1 MNQGSNERGRGRKKE
16 LAVVFIED
24 QGKKRKKIKKRIF
37 TERSIPLEAMAEY
50 SLLACLAGTTGGI
63 AAYVEE
69 YPAISVGGFRSSRFC
84 SWQHAYVANSTGGT
98 TPRRDPLRK
107 MLKKGPLYVNSL

>member
-1 MNQGSNERGRGRKKE
+1 
-16 LAVVFIED
+16 
-24 QGKKRKKIKKRIF
+24 
-37 TERSIPLEAMAEY
+37 MAEY

-84 SWQHAYVANSTGGT
+84 SWRHAYVANSAGGT

>member
-37 TERSIPLEAMAEY
+37 TERSIPLEEMAIPP
-50 SLLACLAGTTGGI
+50 SLSRR
-63 AAYVEE
+63 YHW
-69 YPAISVGGFRSSRFC
+69 ISVGGFRRNFRFC
-84 SWQHAYVANSTGGT
+84 
-98 TPRRDPLRK
+98 
-107 MLKKGPLYVNSL
+107 

>member
-1 MNQGSNERGRGRKKE
+1 
-16 LAVVFIED
+16 
-24 QGKKRKKIKKRIF
+24 
-37 TERSIPLEAMAEY
+37 MAEY

-107 MLKKGPLYVNSL
+107 IIVSLPSNVDFMIFNHRYKVFPVEMDVKLKH

>member
-37 TERSIPLEAMAEY
+37 TERSIPLEEMAIPPN
-50 SLLACLAGTTGGI
+50 L
-63 AAYVEE
+63 
-69 YPAISVGGFRSSRFC
+69 SR
-84 SWQHAYVANSTGGT
+84 H
-98 TPRRDPLRK
+98 
-107 MLKKGPLYVNSL
+107 